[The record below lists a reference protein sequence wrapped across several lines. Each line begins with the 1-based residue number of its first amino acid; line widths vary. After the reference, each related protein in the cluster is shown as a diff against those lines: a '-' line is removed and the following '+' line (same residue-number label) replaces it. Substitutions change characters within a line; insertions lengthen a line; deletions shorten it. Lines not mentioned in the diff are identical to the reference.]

1 MQLLKHVIGIDIAKD
16 SFTAAS
22 GSIDIEQTKTVSSA
36 GSYKNTPGGFASLE
50 KFIRQEHQRFV
61 AVNGGT
67 ALPLWIVMEATGVYY
82 ERLAVWLHE
91 RDYAVV
97 IVLPNNITHFARS
110 DNRKSKTDAID
121 ANTITCYGLE
131 KSLKPWQPAS
141 TLMLELKSLTREH
154 DSTTRELTE
163 VRNRLHAIEHAAHTP
178 KPTIRRLRQ
187 QRDLLKK
194 QIKQIETEI
203 KDLIE
208 TDPELKESLA
218 CMSSIK
224 GVAMMTVTKVLAETD
239 NFTLVERSSQ
249 LISFSGLD
257 PVLRESGSSKG
268 KVMISHK
275 GNRMIR
281 SSLYMPALAAIRYN
295 PQMRA
300 FYNRLLERGT
310 VKKKA
315 IVAVMCKLLRLMY
328 TLWKKRERFD
338 PTFGST
344 ALAA

>member
-22 GSIDIEQTKTVSSA
+22 GSIDIQQTKTVSSA
-36 GSYKNTPGGFASLE
+36 RSYKNTPGGFASLE
-50 KFIRQEHQRFV
+50 KIIRQEHQTLV
-61 AVNGGT
+61 ETAGGA
-67 ALPLWIVMEATGVYY
+67 ALPLWIVMEATGIYY
-82 ERLAVWLHE
+82 ERLALWLLEHG
-91 RDYAVV
+91 YAVV
-97 IVLPNNITHFARS
+97 IVLPNNIKHFARS

-121 ANTITCYGLE
+121 AVTITCYGLE
-131 KSLKPWQPAS
+131 KTLKPWQPAS
-141 TLMLELKSLTREH
+141 ALMIELKSLTREH
-154 DSTTRELTE
+154 DASTRELTE
-163 VRNRLHAIEHAAHTP
+163 VRNRLHALEHAAHTP
-178 KPTIRRLRQ
+178 KPTIKRLRQ

-194 QIKQIETEI
+194 QLQQIETEI
-203 KDLIE
+203 KELIE
-208 TDPELKESLA
+208 QDPELKESVE

-224 GVAMMTVTKVLAETD
+224 GVAMMTTTKVLAETD
-239 NFTLVERSSQ
+239 NFALVERGSQ

-257 PVLRESGSSKG
+257 PVLQDSGSYKG

-281 SSLYMPALAAIRYN
+281 SALYMPALAAIRYN
-295 PQMRA
+295 PAMRQ
-300 FYNRLLERGT
+300 FYNRLLERGM

-315 IVAVMCKLLRLMY
+315 IVAVMNKLLRLMY

-338 PTFGST
+338 PTYGSA